1 MSLGNAELGT
11 HIVSPEDW
19 QNAEVPALP
28 WSEPSS
34 NTGANGMTR
43 SQAHNLYTSHFLSTW
58 NVRTYE
64 FAAVSIR
71 MGICPDEYCAHADAC
86 RLSSQ
91 LLHTQILSLLL
102 QSGNPILPFALLSL
116 GLRSFRNGISRD
128 THVFSGES

>member
-1 MSLGNAELGT
+1 MSLGDPELGT
-11 HIVSPEDW
+11 HIVSPEDG

-28 WSEPSS
+28 WPEPSS
-34 NTGANGMTR
+34 DTGANGMTR

-64 FAAVSIR
+64 FAAVSVR
-71 MGICPDEYCAHADAC
+71 MGVCRDEYCAHADAS

-102 QSGNPILPFALLSL
+102 QSGNPPLLPSALS
-116 GLRSFRNGISRD
+116 
-128 THVFSGES
+128 